1 MSHFLSLIVFAVVV
15 SACFALIMKPTK
27 PERWRYFFWLL
38 FCFIGSGFV
47 LGWVMYF
54 FPFK

>member
-1 MSHFLSLIVFAVVV
+1 MSHFLSLVVFAIVV
-15 SACFALIMKPTK
+15 SACFALLMKPTK
-27 PERWRYFFWLL
+27 IERWRYFFWLL
-38 FCFIGSGFV
+38 FCFIGSAFA